1 MYTAQTDIPDTM
13 SAIGSQSLTTESD
26 MEVFEDVID
35 TTEDMEYDDTVN
47 ADSGS
52 CNDMECGD
60 TVNADSGSHNNN
72 VTVPSFPTAQFH
84 FSMPNASSS
93 TASKNM
99 VRLS

>member
-1 MYTAQTDIPDTM
+1 M
-13 SAIGSQSLTTESD
+13 SAIGSQSPTTESN

-35 TTEDMEYDDTVN
+35 TTEDIEYDDTVN

-52 CNDMECGD
+52 RNDMECGD

-72 VTVPSFPTAQFH
+72 VTVPSFPTAQFR
-84 FSMPNASSS
+84 FSMPNASSA
-93 TASKNM
+93 ASENM